1 MSAAPPSRRRHST
14 IATHT
19 DASRNAVVEG
29 LQQSLEENA
38 YIFDWMAEI
47 AFIEYGSQ
55 PAPGSRWHRQVG
67 VASEWITDVED
78 SNEMLRVIK
87 HPRRHSSFETRQAY
101 MSYND
106 HKQANDFW
114 DSLANPEATERAN
127 LIRSLLEF
135 DVSVSMASL
144 STGTSATHQG
154 AGSRYSCPILSYIN
168 DDADNVASGDLRTYN
183 SNLVPISKRESI
195 FQTSEEQRLCLTD
208 DDSADLSRLEDYPTQ
223 YNVEMKSVLDDETKP
238 RSRRRRSTPSYKLL
252 SQKLATEHPHQVIR
266 SLMDNNTAS

>member
-1 MSAAPPSRRRHST
+1 M
-14 IATHT
+14 
-19 DASRNAVVEG
+19 EG

-55 PAPGSRWHRQVG
+55 PALGSRWHRQVG
-67 VASEWITDVED
+67 VANEWIHDVED
-78 SNEMLRVIK
+78 SNELLRVIK
-87 HPRRHSSFETRQAY
+87 HPRRHSSFETRQAH

-106 HKQANDFW
+106 HKQANEFW
-114 DSLANPEATERAN
+114 ESLVQAEATERAN

-144 STGTSATHQG
+144 SAGTSATDQG
-154 AGSRYSCPILSYIN
+154 AGRRFACPILSYIN

-183 SNLVPISKRESI
+183 SNLVPFSKRESI
-195 FQTSEEQRLCLTD
+195 FQTSEEQRLSLTEETTHHD
-208 DDSADLSRLEDYPTQ
+208 DTADPSRLEHHPKQ
-223 YNVEMKSVLDDETKP
+223 YNVEMKSEVDDTP
-238 RSRRRRSTPSYKLL
+238 RSGTRRRRSTPSYKLL

-266 SLMDNNTAS
+266 SLMDNNAAS